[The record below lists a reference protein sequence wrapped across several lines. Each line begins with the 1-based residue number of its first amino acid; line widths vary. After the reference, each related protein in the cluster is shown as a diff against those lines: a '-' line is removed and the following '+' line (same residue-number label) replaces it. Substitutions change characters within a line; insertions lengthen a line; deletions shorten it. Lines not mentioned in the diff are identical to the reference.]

1 MMNQICMN
9 SVIKQLKLH
18 RQCTH
23 SKLTNFGFR
32 KYGLNYK
39 LFLPLY
45 ENKSKTVIAAEFL
58 VSSLDNYIGY
68 DVMDVC
74 NDTLYTAF
82 YDREY
87 TNEEKNDV
95 YRTVYARLS
104 VIMDD
109 MVKAKIIRKRVI

>member
-1 MMNQICMN
+1 M
-9 SVIKQLKLH
+9 KQLKLH

-45 ENKSKTVIAAEFL
+45 ENKSKTVIAAEVL

-74 NDTLYTAF
+74 NDTYI
-82 YDREY
+82 
-87 TNEEKNDV
+87 V
-95 YRTVYARLS
+95 YSILRQRIYKR
-104 VIMDD
+104 
-109 MVKAKIIRKRVI
+109 RKERCL